1 MTLEL
6 VSHWK
11 ILCNNHP
18 VNFPLAPA
26 LLTSQFGSGDGPVVY
41 SYVNCMGFEKS
52 LSLCSKTQYP
62 SVTCPANYFAE
73 VRCYEGGYTYALH
86 DKYACFF

>member
-1 MTLEL
+1 MHMWHASSLVMTLEL

-26 LLTSQFGSGDGPVVY
+26 LLTSQFGSGDGPVVIL
-41 SYVNCMGFEKS
+41 M
-52 LSLCSKTQYP
+52 
-62 SVTCPANYFAE
+62 
-73 VRCYEGGYTYALH
+73 
-86 DKYACFF
+86 